1 MSLPSSVDVAIIGAG
16 AAGLGA
22 ANALKNSG
30 LSVLVLE
37 ARDRVGGRAHTIM
50 ASPDVT
56 FDVGCG
62 WLHSADQNSFVKIAE
77 QLGFEINRSL
87 PPWRERAYGKA
98 FPQDDRDEFIRAL
111 DAFYDRAE
119 QAAKEAERSG
129 RDGPANLCLEPG
141 NRWNPMIDAISTYI
155 NGCELDQV
163 SLLDMDA
170 YEDTD
175 LNWRV
180 RRGYGA
186 LIAAYGATCPLA
198 LNCEVTLIDH
208 SAKRVRIETSQGTL
222 TADKVIVTVPTNLIA
237 DEAIR
242 FHPPL
247 PAKVDAARGL
257 PLGLADKV
265 TLALDEPEAL
275 PKEGNL
281 RAATMR
287 TAMGTYHIRPFGQ
300 PCIEGFFGGRFA
312 QSLEDAGPGALAA
325 ESINEIVSI
334 LGNDFRRKLKPLAE
348 SRWAH
353 DPFARGSY
361 SHALPGHAGDR
372 AVLAA
377 PVDGRLFFAG
387 EATSPEFFS
396 TAHGARDSGE
406 RAAEEVIGFAR
417 EQIAYVPGS
426 AARGEHRIL
435 EGVILGLEIDVIG
448 GRIGWLRLTGQ
459 RDDDDLVL
467 PVDIERLAREAD
479 GNHRTVW
486 INPPA
491 IAVSRR
497 PVAIGVGAKGKCRTS
512 CMFDPVRREYSRAVN
527 DAVAQK
533 EDAEAAEIP
542 QRYPRAAASDLL
554 PGFGFQRIECV
565 KLHAEAGPDR
575 LGHVVGQ
582 GFSCGRRY
590 QAAEDIGIAGIV
602 VELTAGPMFGF
613 QTPHQR
619 QNASRNLVTKRFA
632 VTINV

>member
-22 ANALKNSG
+22 ANALKNSD
-30 LSVLVLE
+30 LSVIVLE

-50 ASPDVT
+50 ASPEVT

-62 WLHSADQNSFVKIAE
+62 WLHSANRNSFVKIAE
-77 QLGFEINRSL
+77 QLNFEINRNL

-98 FPQDDRDEFIRAL
+98 FPQQDRDEFIRAL

-119 QAAKEAERSG
+119 KAAAEADQDG
-129 RDGPANLCLEPG
+129 RDAPASLCLEPG

-175 LNWRV
+175 INWRV

-186 LIAAYGATCPLA
+186 LIAAYGASCPLA

-208 SAKRVRIETSQGTL
+208 SGKRVRIETSKGTL
-222 TADKVIVTVPTNLIA
+222 TAAQVIVTVPTNLIA
-237 DEAIR
+237 NEAIR

-275 PKEGNL
+275 PVEGNL

-287 TAMGTYHIRPFGQ
+287 TAMGTYHLRPFGQ

-334 LGNDFRRKLKPLAE
+334 LGSDFRRKLKPLAE

-353 DPFARGSY
+353 DPFAQGSY

-372 AVLAA
+372 EVLAL
-377 PVDGRLFFAG
+377 PVNGRLFIAG

-396 TAHGARDSGE
+396 TAHGARDSGD
-406 RAAEEVIGFAR
+406 RAAEEV
-417 EQIAYVPGS
+417 
-426 AARGEHRIL
+426 
-435 EGVILGLEIDVIG
+435 
-448 GRIGWLRLTGQ
+448 
-459 RDDDDLVL
+459 
-467 PVDIERLAREAD
+467 LA
-479 GNHRTVW
+479 
-486 INPPA
+486 
-491 IAVSRR
+491 
-497 PVAIGVGAKGKCRTS
+497 
-512 CMFDPVRREYSRAVN
+512 SRAG
-527 DAVAQK
+527 K
-533 EDAEAAEIP
+533 
-542 QRYPRAAASDLL
+542 
-554 PGFGFQRIECV
+554 
-565 KLHAEAGPDR
+565 
-575 LGHVVGQ
+575 
-582 GFSCGRRY
+582 
-590 QAAEDIGIAGIV
+590 
-602 VELTAGPMFGF
+602 
-613 QTPHQR
+613 
-619 QNASRNLVTKRFA
+619 
-632 VTINV
+632 

>member
-1 MSLPSSVDVAIIGAG
+1 MSLPSTVDVAIIGAG

-30 LSVLVLE
+30 LSVIVLE
-37 ARDRVGGRAHTIM
+37 ARNRVGGRAHTIQ
-50 ASPDVT
+50 AAPDVT
-56 FDVGCG
+56 FDLGCG
-62 WLHSADQNSFVKIAE
+62 WLHSANKNSFVRIAE
-77 QLGFEINRSL
+77 QLKFEINKNL
-87 PPWRERAYGKA
+87 PPWRERTYGKA
-98 FPQDDRDEFIRAL
+98 FPQADRDDFIRAL

-119 QAAKEAERSG
+119 KAAVEAEQSG
-129 RDGPANLCLEPG
+129 DFPASLCLEPG

-175 LNWRV
+175 INWRV

-186 LIAAYGATCPLA
+186 LVAAYGAACPVA
-198 LNCEVTLIDH
+198 LDCVVTLIDH
-208 SAKRVRIETSQGTL
+208 SGKRVRIETSQGTL
-222 TADKVIVTVPTNLIA
+222 TAAQAIVTVPTNLIA

-265 TLALDEPEAL
+265 TLALDEAEAL
-275 PKEGNL
+275 PSEGNL

-287 TAMGTYHIRPFGQ
+287 TAMGTYHLRPFGQ

-312 QSLEDAGPGALAA
+312 QSLEDAGDGALAA
-325 ESINEIVSI
+325 ASIDEIVSI

-396 TAHGARDSGE
+396 TAHGARDSGSGRQE
-406 RAAEEVIGFAR
+406 RSLPR
-417 EQIAYVPGS
+417 PKLS
-426 AARGEHRIL
+426 
-435 EGVILGLEIDVIG
+435 
-448 GRIGWLRLTGQ
+448 
-459 RDDDDLVL
+459 VL
-467 PVDIERLAREAD
+467 I
-479 GNHRTVW
+479 
-486 INPPA
+486 
-491 IAVSRR
+491 
-497 PVAIGVGAKGKCRTS
+497 
-512 CMFDPVRREYSRAVN
+512 
-527 DAVAQK
+527 
-533 EDAEAAEIP
+533 
-542 QRYPRAAASDLL
+542 
-554 PGFGFQRIECV
+554 
-565 KLHAEAGPDR
+565 
-575 LGHVVGQ
+575 
-582 GFSCGRRY
+582 
-590 QAAEDIGIAGIV
+590 
-602 VELTAGPMFGF
+602 
-613 QTPHQR
+613 
-619 QNASRNLVTKRFA
+619 
-632 VTINV
+632 

>member
-1 MSLPSSVDVAIIGAG
+1 MSSLPPSVDVAIIGAG

-22 ANALKNSG
+22 ANALNSSG
-30 LSVLVLE
+30 LSVIVLE
-37 ARDRVGGRAHTIM
+37 ARDRLGGRAHTIM
-50 ASPDVT
+50 ASPEVT

-77 QLGFEINRSL
+77 RLNFDLNRNL

-98 FPQDDRDEFIRAL
+98 FPQADRDEFIRAL

-119 QAAKEAERSG
+119 EAAKAAERSG
-129 RDGPANLCLEPG
+129 RDGPASICLEPG

-163 SLLDMDA
+163 SILDMDA

-175 LNWRV
+175 INWRI

-186 LIAAYGATCPLA
+186 LVAAYGAACPVA
-198 LNCEVTLIDH
+198 LNCVVTLIDH
-208 SAKRVRIETSQGTL
+208 SGKRIRIETSRGTL
-222 TADKVIVTVPTNLIA
+222 DAGKVIVTVPTNLIA

-275 PKEGNL
+275 PVEGNL

-287 TAMGTYHIRPFGQ
+287 TEMGTYHMRPFGQ
-300 PCIEGFFGGRFA
+300 PCIDGFFGGRFA
-312 QSLEDAGPGALAA
+312 QSLEDAGDGALAA
-325 ESINEIVSI
+325 ASIDEIVSI

-361 SHALPGHAGDR
+361 SHALPGHADKR

-406 RAAEEVIGFAR
+406 RAAKEV
-417 EQIAYVPGS
+417 
-426 AARGEHRIL
+426 
-435 EGVILGLEIDVIG
+435 
-448 GRIGWLRLTGQ
+448 LTVLAGQ
-459 RDDDDLVL
+459 
-467 PVDIERLAREAD
+467 
-479 GNHRTVW
+479 
-486 INPPA
+486 
-491 IAVSRR
+491 
-497 PVAIGVGAKGKCRTS
+497 
-512 CMFDPVRREYSRAVN
+512 
-527 DAVAQK
+527 
-533 EDAEAAEIP
+533 
-542 QRYPRAAASDLL
+542 
-554 PGFGFQRIECV
+554 
-565 KLHAEAGPDR
+565 
-575 LGHVVGQ
+575 
-582 GFSCGRRY
+582 
-590 QAAEDIGIAGIV
+590 
-602 VELTAGPMFGF
+602 
-613 QTPHQR
+613 
-619 QNASRNLVTKRFA
+619 
-632 VTINV
+632 